1 MYGWCR
7 MSEWCRMSDRP
18 TDRPSVRPSVLVGA
32 GVAARRGVAGR
43 LFDARV
49 AVHHHGARDAM
60 RCDAM
65 RRDAWDGWMD
75 GCHGRAWMR
84 MAAHGVRSRRDRR
97 RRRWRDGARDGG
109 FGVLP
114 GARAWVRR
122 DWGGR
127 RARAR
132 GGARWCVVVLVSRRA
147 GVASASPM
155 RGRDGDAR
163 GMTAQ

>member
-1 MYGWCR
+1 

-122 DWGGR
+122 DCGGVAR
-127 RARAR
+127 WCARAR